1 MMLGQVMTP
10 LEGALHI
17 ASRGLPVAP
26 CRYGEKTPTRKA
38 WKQRATR
45 NPEDIGII
53 FGGKPCNVAVPTE
66 GLIVLD
72 DDTRKKGLPEWHLID
87 ALPPTLT
94 VETPSGGRHY
104 YFRRP
109 DGVTVSNSAG
119 ALAPG
124 YDIRT
129 DGGHVIGPGSVFD
142 GKPYRIIDASP
153 IADVP
158 LCLLSLCQSYR
169 APKSETRQVG
179 ELDTPSAIDSA
190 TSYLKHSAPE
200 AIEHSGGNATTY
212 KVACQVRDRGI
223 SPETALELMLE
234 HYNETKCFPAW
245 EPGELQEIVNHAYAY
260 GQNAAGRD
268 NPAAGFCVIENSK
281 PERPR
286 KLLKFARDI
295 SMDAIKERATN
306 ATVKGLFGP
315 GDLIISYGES
325 TAAKTFG
332 VLDRCWHIA
341 MGFEWMGRK
350 TKKRPVLYVCLE
362 GEHGF
367 EKRMEAVKRRYG
379 DPGDYF
385 AVLAVP
391 VMLVRNPAVGAEG
404 VKTILAAFKE
414 LLALTGEPTGH
425 ITIDTYSQAIA
436 GDDENTAEDFMHF
449 IGHRIN
455 PIRHETGASIELT
468 HHTNKEGDIRGTSSM
483 KPTVDCMMRF
493 ERDGDIRTVTA
504 EKVKDGEDN
513 VVVQT
518 FTLEQ
523 VRLGTDDDGV
533 PITSCVV
540 KLCEAPPAPTKPARE
555 GKGHKALR
563 VAFASATAKGLLSEV
578 RDPETDESAKRLILE
593 ALRPEFYSVYRTGS
607 TAAKC
612 QAFNRAKDDPPLG
625 FKIKLINGVEYIWLN
640 DANW

>member
-1 MMLGQVMTP
+1 MIPQAVSAQ
-10 LEGALHI
+10 EGAKFM
-17 ASRGLPVAP
+17 ASRGLRVAP
-26 CRYGEKTPTRKA
+26 CPRGSKTPKRKG
-38 WKQRATR
+38 WKAHATR
-45 NPEDIGII
+45 DLDTIGTW
-53 FGGKPCNVAVPTE
+53 FEGDKCNVAVPTD

-94 VETPSGGRHY
+94 IETPSGGRHY
-104 YFRRP
+104 YFKRP
-109 DGVTVSNSAG
+109 EGFSVANSAG
-119 ALAPG
+119 NLEVPG

-129 DGGHVIGPGSVFD
+129 DGGHVIGPGSIFD
-142 GKPYRIIDASP
+142 GKPYQVIDASP
-153 IADVP
+153 IAEAP
-158 LCLLSLCQSYR
+158 ECLLFHCQGRR
-169 APKSETRQVG
+169 ASKSELRQVG
-179 ELDTPSAIDSA
+179 ELDTPSAIA
-190 TSYLKHSAPE
+190 AAQAYLEHSAPL
-200 AIEHSGGNATTY
+200 AIEGQGGDLTTY
-212 KVACQVRDRGI
+212 KVACQVLDRGVA
-223 SPETALELMLE
+223 PETALELMLE
-234 HYNETKCFPAW
+234 HWNDRCSPPW
-245 EPGELQEIVNHAYAY
+245 EPDDLERKVQSAVSSRQAPI
-260 GQNAAGRD
+260 GRD
-268 NPAAGFCVIENSK
+268 NPAAGFCVVDVPK
-281 PERPR
+281 PDGPR

-295 SMDAIKERATN
+295 SMDAIKERASN

-341 MGFEWMGRK
+341 LGLPWMGRK
-350 TKKRPVLYVCLE
+350 TNKRPVLYVCLE

-367 EKRMEAVKRRYG
+367 EKRMEALKRRYG
-379 DPGDYF
+379 DPGNYF

-404 VKTILAAFKE
+404 VKTILAAFKD

-523 VRLGTDDDGV
+523 VCLDTDDDGV

-540 KLCEAPPAPTKPARE
+540 KPCEAPPASAKPTKE
-555 GKGHKALR
+555 SKGHKAWR
-563 VAFASATAKGLLSEV
+563 AAYASATGKGLLSKV
-578 RDPETDESAKRLILE
+578 DDPETGDSVKRLARE
-593 ALRPEFYSVYRTGS
+593 ALRPEFYSVYRTGT

-612 QAFNRAKDDPPLG
+612 QAFNRAIDEPPVG
-625 FKIKLINGVEYIWLN
+625 FKIKVINGVEYVWLD